1 MSWIAIKN
9 EAMTNAGNPAISS
22 PGDCVYTVCRA
33 WRETGKS
40 LVKEN
45 GWKER
50 WNFRVCALV

>member
-1 MSWIAIKN
+1 
-9 EAMTNAGNPAISS
+9 MTNAGNPAISN

-40 LVKEN
+40 RVKEN

-50 WNFRVCALV
+50 WNFRARALV